1 MSRRRRQN
9 HQYRIKVEQQMFAE
23 AGILHFF
30 GHAYI
35 TDISCYVYCQ
45 FWNCDASQDII
56 HVSAASSLRSA
67 DVETKPNLLA
77 VLDPLQSKYQQ
88 FMLAPLSWDLHTVIN
103 NQFRI
108 MKIT

>member
-1 MSRRRRQN
+1 MPVYFKSIVMSS
-9 HQYRIKVEQQMFAE
+9 
-23 AGILHFF
+23 
-30 GHAYI
+30 YI
-35 TDISCYVYCQ
+35 NDISCYVYCQ
-45 FWNCDASQDII
+45 FWNCVASQDRI
-56 HVSAASSLRSA
+56 HVSAASSLGSA

-88 FMLAPLSWDLHTVIN
+88 FMLAPLSCNLHTVIY